1 MTASTIEQPH
11 TAHSTPLSSK
21 TSGDKDYE
29 NAPAPL
35 AATAASRP
43 SMNIDPLDTTRPSRP
58 SVVHIQ
64 EPISPSRGVGRTFS
78 PIRNNSDSAFHLG
91 PGLLPTLSN
100 EAILMAG
107 PPPLNYTLRTRKLWI
122 AAFWSLIVID
132 CIGVPIA
139 LYFGL
144 WYGTTLSPNAVFSI
158 STACLGGVSI
168 VEYVLRFW
176 RLFKKGSTCRVLGA
190 RRSYLDWFHWNFSAG
205 WFFVMA
211 ELIVGTVFTN
221 PPIRLLAMPVVS
233 MLWWFAL
240 QTLLEDLL
248 RYMGKTSPVRI
259 SSMPKGSR
267 FRPGIYSIIEDVV
280 AVDGSG
286 GTRFRK
292 RLNDRYEASHY
303 FRQML
308 HRLTLF
314 WSFGALATA
323 ILTTILIFTIQREAG
338 YVLGWVLPF
347 FWAGLWTPPTFW
359 YVGKCLKQEKE
370 EWLKV
375 VQAEGLH
382 GLAKWQT
389 QEPRVRLLSVAAA
402 AGETRAI
409 RRERMSVDLQRRN
422 SAILRG
428 VGHEQDNPKAERP

>member
-1 MTASTIEQPH
+1 
-11 TAHSTPLSSK
+11 
-21 TSGDKDYE
+21 
-29 NAPAPL
+29 
-35 AATAASRP
+35 
-43 SMNIDPLDTTRPSRP
+43 
-58 SVVHIQ
+58 
-64 EPISPSRGVGRTFS
+64 
-78 PIRNNSDSAFHLG
+78 
-91 PGLLPTLSN
+91 
-100 EAILMAG
+100 MAG

-122 AAFWSLIVID
+122 AGFWCLILID
-132 CIGVPIA
+132 CVGVPIA

-144 WYGTTLSPNAVFSI
+144 WYGTSLSPNAVFSV

-176 RLFKKGSTCRVLGA
+176 RLWKKGSECRVLGA
-190 RRSYLDWFHWNFSAG
+190 RRAYLDWFHWNFSAG
-205 WFFVMA
+205 WFFVMV
-211 ELIVGTVFTN
+211 ELIIGTVFTN
-221 PPIRLLAMPVVS
+221 PPIRLLSMPVAS

-240 QTLLEDLL
+240 QVLLLDLL

-303 FRQML
+303 FRLML

-314 WSFGALATA
+314 WSFGALAAA
-323 ILTTILIFTIQREAG
+323 ILTTILVFTIERDAA
-338 YVLGWVLPF
+338 YVVGWVLPF
-347 FWAGLWTPPTFW
+347 LWAGLWTPPTFW

-375 VQAEGLH
+375 VHAEGIH

-389 QEPRVRLLSVAAA
+389 QEPRVRLLSVAAPS
-402 AGETRAI
+402 GETMVI
-409 RRERMSVDLQRRN
+409 RRDRISEDLQRRN
-422 SAILRG
+422 SEILRN
-428 VGHEQDNPKAERP
+428 VGHDVTLGAEQRP